1 MIVSNY
7 TKLFSI
13 EFLHDSYRDMADAFR
28 DNKLREEILQDITI
42 KPDDATLQIMN
53 GYRIK
58 YKVQKNKLICFVQT
72 IASIDTTGSTPKV
85 NVINK
90 PLVTFDENTILTF
103 KIYIN
108 SARFINNSNL
118 RRFDTKDK
126 ILKFGN
132 DSGNKRDA
140 LLSLS
145 QKIPAYKTADT
156 YKTGMLVTNASNLS
170 FEAIKDSDPA
180 HVQNTTKIQFWT
192 HITDFVQYVN
202 QADLASDTTWE
213 KCFGLI
219 QISFK
224 KNLTNDFSL
233 LKKSSFAA
241 QNNLIL
247 GKEYIIHFKTNA
259 AN

>member
-7 TKLFSI
+7 TKLISI
-13 EFLHDSYRDMADAFR
+13 EFLHDFYRDTADAFR
-28 DNKLREEILQDITI
+28 DNKLRETILQDISI
-42 KPDDATLQIMN
+42 NPDEATLKAMN

-58 YKVQKNKLICFVQT
+58 YKLQKNKLICFVQT
-72 IASIDTTGSTPKV
+72 IASIDTTGGSPKV
-85 NVINK
+85 AVTNK
-90 PLVTFDENTILTF
+90 PLVTFDENTVLTF
-103 KIYIN
+103 KIFIN
-108 SARFINNSNL
+108 SARFLNNSNL

-126 ILKFGN
+126 ILKLGN

-145 QKIPAYKTADT
+145 QKIPAYKTSDT
-156 YKTGMLVTNASNLS
+156 YTTGMLVTNAGNLS

-180 HVQNTTKIQFWT
+180 HPQNTTKIQFWS

-202 QADLASDTTWE
+202 QADLVTDTKDE

-219 QISFK
+219 SISFK

-233 LKKSSFAA
+233 LKKSNVAA

-247 GKEYIIHFKTNA
+247 GKEYLIHFKTNA

>member
-1 MIVSNY
+1 MIVSNF

-13 EFLHDSYRDMADAFR
+13 EFLHDFYRDGADAFR
-28 DNKLREEILQDITI
+28 DNKLREEILQDIRI
-42 KPDDATLQIMN
+42 QPDEATLKTLN

-72 IASIDTTGSTPKV
+72 IASIDATTGSPKV
-85 NVINK
+85 NVVNK
-90 PLVTFDENTILTF
+90 PLVTFDENAILTF
-103 KIYIN
+103 KIFIN
-108 SARFINNSNL
+108 SARFLNSSNL

-145 QKIPAYKTADT
+145 QKIPAYKTSDT
-156 YKTGMLVTNASNLS
+156 YKTGMLVTNPGNLS
-170 FEAIKDSDPA
+170 FEAIKESDPA
-180 HVQNTTKIQFWT
+180 HPQNTTKIQFWS

-202 QADLASDTTWE
+202 QADLVNDINGE

-219 QISFK
+219 KISFK

-233 LKKSSFAA
+233 LKKSSTAA

-247 GKEYIIHFKTNA
+247 GKEYIIHIKTNA

>member
-13 EFLHDSYRDMADAFR
+13 EFLHDFYRDSADAFR
-28 DNKLREEILQDITI
+28 DTKLRKEILQDISF

-58 YKVQKNKLICFVQT
+58 YKVQKNKLICIVQT
-72 IASIDTTGSTPKV
+72 IASIDTTSGSPKV
-85 NVINK
+85 NIVNK
-90 PLVTFDENTILTF
+90 PLVNFDENTILTF
-103 KIYIN
+103 KIFIH
-108 SARFINNSNL
+108 SARFLNNSNL

-145 QKIPAYKTADT
+145 KKIPAYKTAET
-156 YKTGMLVTNASNLS
+156 YKTGMLVTNPGNLS

-180 HVQNTTKIQFWT
+180 HPQNTTKIQFWR

-202 QADLASDTTWE
+202 QADLVNDTNGE

-233 LKKSSFAA
+233 LKKSSTVA

-247 GKEYIIHFKTNA
+247 GKEYLIHFKTNA

>member
-13 EFLHDSYRDMADAFR
+13 EFLHYFYRDTIDAFR
-28 DNKLREEILQDITI
+28 NNKLREEILQDISI
-42 KPDDATLQIMN
+42 KPDEATLKTMN

-72 IASIDTTGSTPKV
+72 IASIDTTSGSPKV

-90 PLVTFDENTILTF
+90 PLVTFNENTILTF
-103 KIYIN
+103 KIFIN
-108 SARFINNSNL
+108 SARFLNNSNL

-132 DSGNKRDA
+132 DSGNKRNA

-145 QKIPAYKTADT
+145 QKIPAYKTSDT
-156 YKTGMLVTNASNLS
+156 YSTGMLVTNPGNLS
-170 FEAIKDSDPA
+170 FEAIKDSDAA
-180 HVQNTTKIQFWT
+180 HPQNTTKIQFWS

-202 QADLASDTTWE
+202 QADLVSDTNGE

-219 QISFK
+219 RISFK
-224 KNLTNDFSL
+224 KSLTNDFSL
-233 LKKSSFAA
+233 LKKSTIAA

-247 GKEYIIHFKTNA
+247 GKEYIIHFKNNA

>member
-13 EFLHDSYRDMADAFR
+13 EFLHDFYRDSGDAFR
-28 DNKLREEILQDITI
+28 DTKLREAILQDISI
-42 KPDDATLQIMN
+42 IPDEATLKTMN

-58 YKVQKNKLICFVQT
+58 SKVQENKLVCFVQT
-72 IASIDTTGSTPKV
+72 IASIDTSSGSPKV
-85 NVINK
+85 SVTNK
-90 PLVTFDENTILTF
+90 PLVAFEENTVLTF
-103 KIYIN
+103 KIFIN
-108 SARFINNSNL
+108 SARFLNNSNL
-118 RRFDTKDK
+118 RRFDSKDK
-126 ILKFGN
+126 TLKFGN

-145 QKIPAYKTADT
+145 QKIPAYKTSDT
-156 YKTGMLVTNASNLS
+156 YNTGMLVTNTGNLS

-180 HVQNTTKIQFWT
+180 HPQNTTKTQFWS
-192 HITDFVQYVN
+192 HITDFVQFVN
-202 QADLASDTTWE
+202 QADLANDATGE

-219 QISFK
+219 SISFK

-233 LKKSSFAA
+233 LKKSNVAA

-247 GKEYIIHFKTNA
+247 GKEYLIHFKMNA

>member
-13 EFLHDSYRDMADAFR
+13 EFLHDFYRDTADAFR
-28 DNKLREEILQDITI
+28 DNLLGEAILQDISI

-58 YKVQKNKLICFVQT
+58 YKVQKNKFLCFVQT
-72 IASIDTTGSTPKV
+72 MASIDSSGGSSSVTV
-85 NVINK
+85 VNK
-90 PLVTFDENTILTF
+90 PLVNFDENTILNFRITL
-103 KIYIN
+103 N
-108 SARFINNSNL
+108 SSRFLNSSNL
-118 RRFDTKDK
+118 RRIKSNGS
-126 ILKFGN
+126 ILQFGN
-132 DSGNKRDA
+132 DSGNKKDA

-145 QKIPAYKTADT
+145 QKIPSYKTTET
-156 YKTGMLVTNASNLS
+156 YKIGMLTTNAGNLS

-180 HVQNTTKIQFWT
+180 HPQNTTKIQFWS

-202 QADLASDTTWE
+202 QSDLVNDTNGE

-219 QISFK
+219 SISFK

-233 LKKSSFAA
+233 LKKSSTAA

>member
-13 EFLHDSYRDMADAFR
+13 EFLHDFYRDSGDAFR
-28 DNKLREEILQDITI
+28 DNKLREAILQDISI
-42 KPDDATLQIMN
+42 IPDEGTLKIMN

-58 YKVQKNKLICFVQT
+58 YKKQKNKLICFVQT
-72 IASIDTTGSTPKV
+72 IATIDTTSGSPKV
-85 NVINK
+85 NVTNK
-90 PLVTFDENTILTF
+90 PLVTFDENTVLTF
-103 KIYIN
+103 KIFIN
-108 SARFINNSNL
+108 SARFLNNSNL

-145 QKIPAYKTADT
+145 HKIPAYKTSDT
-156 YKTGMLVTNASNLS
+156 YNMGMLVTNPGNLS

-180 HVQNTTKIQFWT
+180 HPQNTTKIQFWR

-202 QADLASDTTWE
+202 QADLVNDTNGE

-219 QISFK
+219 KISFK
-224 KNLTNDFSL
+224 KNLANDFSL
-233 LKKSSFAA
+233 LKKSNVAA

>member
-13 EFLHDSYRDMADAFR
+13 EFLHDFYRDSTDAFR
-28 DNKLREEILQDITI
+28 DNKLREEILQDISV
-42 KPDDATLQIMN
+42 KPDEATLKTMN

-72 IASIDTTGSTPKV
+72 IASIDTTGGSPKV
-85 NVINK
+85 TITNK
-90 PLVTFDENTILTF
+90 PLVTFDENTVFTF
-103 KIYIN
+103 KIFIN
-108 SARFINNSNL
+108 SARFLNNSNL
-118 RRFDTKDK
+118 RRFAANDK

-132 DSGNKRDA
+132 DSGNKRDM
-140 LLSLS
+140 LLYLS
-145 QKIPAYKTADT
+145 QKIPAYKTSDT
-156 YKTGMLVTNASNLS
+156 YRTGMLVTNPGNLS
-170 FEAIKDSDPA
+170 FEAIKDSDPT
-180 HVQNTTKIQFWT
+180 HPQNTTKIQFWS

-202 QADLASDTTWE
+202 QADLVNDTIGE

-219 QISFK
+219 SISFK
-224 KNLTNDFSL
+224 KNLANDFSL
-233 LKKSSFAA
+233 LKKSSTAT

-247 GKEYIIHFKTNA
+247 SKEYIIHFKTNA

>member
-13 EFLHDSYRDMADAFR
+13 EFLHDFYRDSADAFR
-28 DNKLREEILQDITI
+28 DNKLREEILQDISI
-42 KPDDATLQIMN
+42 KPDDDSLQIMN
-53 GYRIK
+53 GYRMK
-58 YKVQKNKLICFVQT
+58 YKMQKNKLICFVQT
-72 IASIDTTGSTPKV
+72 IASIDTTGGSPKV
-85 NVINK
+85 IVENK
-90 PLVTFDENTILTF
+90 PLVTFDENTFLTF
-103 KIYIN
+103 KIFIN
-108 SARFINNSNL
+108 SARFLNSSNL
-118 RRFDTKDK
+118 RRFDSNDK
-126 ILKFGN
+126 ILKFSN

-145 QKIPAYKTADT
+145 KKIPAYKTAET
-156 YKTGMLVTNASNLS
+156 YKTGMIVTNASNLS

-180 HVQNTTKIQFWT
+180 HPQNTTKIQFWS

-202 QADLASDTTWE
+202 QSDLANDTSGE

-219 QISFK
+219 KISFK

-233 LKKSSFAA
+233 LKKSNVAA
-241 QNNLIL
+241 QSNLIL
-247 GKEYIIHFKTNA
+247 SKEYIIHFKTNA